1 MTFGAATYGLG
12 LLAGV
17 LTILSPC
24 VLPLLPILVASA
36 LSAHRLGPLA
46 LALGLGL
53 AFAAAGIFLATLGN
67 SLGLDGATVRQ
78 VAAGLMLLCGLI
90 MLSGRLQAVFA
101 RAGAPLA
108 GTITAP
114 IQRWLDRVRGDT
126 LLGQGA
132 IGLLLGVV
140 WSPCVGPT
148 LGAATTLA
156 AQGRDLAQIAA
167 LMAVFGLGAALPL
180 AMLGALARTSLPSG
194 RQRLDAIGRMARP
207 LAGVLF
213 VLMGA
218 LVLSGLDRALETALL
233 AASPIWL
240 TALTTSL

>member
-12 LLAGV
+12 FLAGV

-53 AFAAAGIFLATLGN
+53 AFAAAGIFLATLG
-67 SLGLDGATVRQ
+67 SALGLDGSSVRQ
-78 VAAGLMLLCGLI
+78 IAAGLMLLCGLSL
-90 MLSGRLQAVFA
+90 LSGRLQAVFA

-108 GTITAP
+108 STA
-114 IQRWLDRVRGDT
+114 QRWLGKVRSDT

-180 AMLGALARTSLPSG
+180 AGLGTLAGNALRGS
-194 RQRLDAIGRMARP
+194 RRRLDAIGRVARP
-207 LAGVLF
+207 VAGIWF
-213 VLMGA
+213 VLTGI
-218 LVLSGLDRALETALL
+218 LVLSGLDRALETGLL
-233 AASPIWL
+233 ALSPAWL
-240 TALTTSL
+240 TALTTSF

>member
-1 MTFGAATYGLG
+1 
-12 LLAGV
+12 
-17 LTILSPC
+17 
-24 VLPLLPILVASA
+24 
-36 LSAHRLGPLA
+36 

-53 AFAAAGIFLATLGN
+53 AFAAAGIFLATLG
-67 SLGLDGATVRQ
+67 SALGLDGSSVRQ
-78 VAAGLMLLCGLI
+78 IAAGLMLLCGLSL
-90 MLSGRLQAVFA
+90 LSGRLQAVFA

-108 GTITAP
+108 GAA
-114 IQRWLDRVRGDT
+114 QRWLGKVRGDT

-180 AMLGALARTSLPSG
+180 AGLGTLAGNALRGSH
-194 RQRLDAIGRMARP
+194 RRLDAIGRVARP
-207 LAGVLF
+207 VAGVWF
-213 VLMGA
+213 VLTGI
-218 LVLSGLDRALETALL
+218 LVLSGLDRVLETGLL
-233 AASPIWL
+233 TISPAWL